1 MQGAPRK
8 STRGRY
14 GPLPHPLPSLSLSLF
29 LVPLPCSCRVARKRV
44 AEDGNKRARVH
55 PRMQCEQFSRLSP
68 PWNLSPRYISFS
80 FFLSFFDSRLAEF
93 NLSCLPSSK
102 KRTLVTPSDDYF
114 PRWSRMSQY
123 PSVGKLGSVNLL
135 TIQILRG
142 KIYLE
147 WNSSPSAILS
157 SIYNLITEE

>member
-1 MQGAPRK
+1 MDLSHTLSP
-8 STRGRY
+8 
-14 GPLPHPLPSLSLSLF
+14 LSLSLF

-55 PRMQCEQFSRLSP
+55 PRMQCEQFSRLSS

-114 PRWSRMSQY
+114 PR
-123 PSVGKLGSVNLL
+123 
-135 TIQILRG
+135 
-142 KIYLE
+142 
-147 WNSSPSAILS
+147 
-157 SIYNLITEE
+157 